1 MQPIQTS
8 TAASIRVWVFIMV
21 WILLC
26 RRCVVP
32 CARGIV
38 NLQIRKAQALC
49 VGTCAGGLG

>member
-1 MQPIQTS
+1 MQPIQAS
-8 TAASIRVWVFIMV
+8 TAASIRVWVFVIV
-21 WILLC
+21 RILLC

-38 NLQIRKAQALC
+38 NLQIREAQALC